1 MSNIVEA
8 QQNVEQAKQ
17 EQPEEIRIEV
27 IRHEDT
33 DEILT
38 MLKEFFFKVC
48 VRTPIESFQ
57 FCHGDFLK
65 WHKQFEQ
72 FRTSQWITI

>member
-8 QQNVEQAKQ
+8 QQNAEKANQ

-27 IRHEDT
+27 IKHEDT

-38 MLKEFFFKVC
+38 MLKEFFFKVWLYSC
-48 VRTPIESFQ
+48 VDHIF
-57 FCHGDFLK
+57 FLYYLK
-65 WHKQFEQ
+65 IVDE
-72 FRTSQWITI
+72 